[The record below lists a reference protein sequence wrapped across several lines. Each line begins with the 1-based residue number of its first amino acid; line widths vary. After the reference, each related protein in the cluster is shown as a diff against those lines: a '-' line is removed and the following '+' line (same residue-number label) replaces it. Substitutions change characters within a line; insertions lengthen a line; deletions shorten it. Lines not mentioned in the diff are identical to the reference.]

1 MKTIKELYRE
11 GKYNIWGGNKK
22 IGQANEIEKR
32 FEKFLQE
39 LEPKNARV
47 LEDLWEDLLVQADA
61 EAEDAFSEGFSLGVR
76 LTAESF
82 GGDNSNNE

>member
-22 IGQANEIEKR
+22 IGQANEIEER
-32 FEKFLQE
+32 FEEFLKE
-39 LEPKNARV
+39 LDPKKARV
-47 LEDLWEDLLVQADA
+47 LEDLWDDLLVQIDA

-76 LTAESF
+76 LIAESF
-82 GGDNSNNE
+82 GSDKSNND